1 GVLVRVVEAPPGP
14 EPEAGE
20 SHGGVRGRSYR
31 TPQQDDAPFQDPP
44 PLDPEVIEVT
54 DPTHPLYGRRFQVL
68 SISHPPQRPG
78 HVVVAYRG
86 SLRLRIPVRPTEP
99 TPATASRLCTRFTRD
114 ALPEPL
120 ALLTESPAACPD
132 HRGPSG
138 ITAAMA

>member
-44 PLDPEVIEVT
+44 PLDPEVVEVT

-78 HVVVAYRG
+78 HVVVAYRD
-86 SLRLRIPVRPTEP
+86 SLRLRIPLQATDR
-99 TPATASRLCTRFTRD
+99 TPDNAARSRTRFTRV
-114 ALPEPL
+114 ALLELL
-120 ALLTESPAACPD
+120 ALCKECPAACAN
-132 HRGPSG
+132 HQGRSG
-138 ITAAMA
+138 TASPMA